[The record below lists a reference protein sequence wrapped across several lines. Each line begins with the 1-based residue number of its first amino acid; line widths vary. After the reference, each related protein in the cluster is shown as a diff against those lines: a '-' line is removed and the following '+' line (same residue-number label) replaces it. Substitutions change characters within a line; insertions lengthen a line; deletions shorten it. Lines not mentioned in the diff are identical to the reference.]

1 MSDEFREGVADS
13 LKMRAT
19 QDNGLPQSMLEI
31 LQSWLYAHKAPD
43 ANEYKKPRRD
53 EDVKEG
59 RGILFS
65 HSSTWAVPNG
75 RRALLEAIAEGYLQ
89 QKPPNYIGWAGF
101 IESRVGEER
110 HPAIWV
116 LTMARMPPLFNL
128 DNERAT
134 ALFDSVITNCPD
146 VLDFEFALYS
156 IAHIL
161 QRCKPI
167 SSAQKW
173 LHILHSRNSCFSDQA
188 YGELLFLYHC
198 GHDDS
203 WSRARF
209 EKLLRIKGPNRT
221 LLGLA
226 HGASHLW
233 KHAKCRDHA
242 YRVLSRLVSSKDPMI
257 VRAVTNLFR
266 LIRDEVELDQPMR
279 LLVSRLSKNPRA
291 ILQSAED
298 LLDILTPITA
308 QEPKLV
314 AQISSALLRFGGNE
328 IRQYAWSTVPE
339 NLTSIALTLHRQKK
353 FRAAGLKLFESLIEM
368 NLSQAKSALDVL
380 DRNPVVRA
388 APYRPTRLRR
398 RRAVIRKQ

>member
-1 MSDEFREGVADS
+1 
-13 LKMRAT
+13 MRAT
-19 QDNGLPQSMLEI
+19 KDNGLPQSMLEI
-31 LQSWLYAHKAPD
+31 LQSWLHAHKEPD
-43 ANEYKKPRRD
+43 AKEYKKPRRD
-53 EDVKEG
+53 EDVQEG
-59 RGILFS
+59 REILFS
-65 HSSTWAVPNG
+65 HSATWAVPNG

-89 QKPPNYIGWAGF
+89 QKPPNYIGWAGL
-101 IESRVGEER
+101 IESRVGKEK

-116 LTMARMPPLFNL
+116 LTIARMPPLFNL
-128 DNERAT
+128 DKERAT
-134 ALFDSVITNCPD
+134 ALFDAVITNCPD

-156 IAHIL
+156 IAHIM

-173 LHILHSRNSCFSDQA
+173 LHILHSRKSCFSDQA

-209 EKLLRIKGPNRT
+209 EKLLRIKRPNRT

-242 YRVLSRLVSSKDPMI
+242 YRVLSGLVSSKDPMI

-266 LIRDEVELDQPMR
+266 LIRDEVELDQSMR
-279 LLVSRLSKNPRA
+279 ILVSRLSKNPRA

-298 LLDILTPITA
+298 LLEILTPITA
-308 QEPKLV
+308 QEPKLL
-314 AQISSALLRFGGNE
+314 AQISSALLRFGGKE

-339 NLTSIALTLHRQKK
+339 NLTNIALTLHRQKK
-353 FRAAGLKLFESLIEM
+353 FRGDGLKLFESLIEM

-398 RRAVIRKQ
+398 RRAVIPK